1 MTTSVGPSWIT
12 QDFYELKL
20 FSRLT
25 RDEINQ
31 LASIAVPLNFKKGE
45 LLFEEGTP
53 GTALYILWQGDIEIR
68 KADRL
73 ITTLTAKTVCGEMS
87 LLSGGERSCSGLALS
102 DLEVYKV
109 KRDHFLDLLDQG
121 SIAAYKVI
129 YNLSQELA
137 NRLRKMND
145 KVVQLPDGSS
155 TKEFANLKDKLLKEW
170 AF

>member
-20 FSRLT
+20 FSRLM

-31 LASIAVPLNFKKGE
+31 LASIAVPLKYKRGE

-53 GTALYILWQGDIEIR
+53 GNALYILWQGDIEIR

-73 ITTLTAKTVCGEMS
+73 ITHLNAKTVCGEMS
-87 LLSGGERSCSGLALS
+87 LLSGGERSCSGVAVS
-102 DLEVYKV
+102 DLEVYKI
-109 KRDHFLDLLDQG
+109 KREHFLDLLNQG
-121 SIAAYKVI
+121 SLAAYKVI
-129 YNLSQELA
+129 YNLSQELTS
-137 NRLRKMND
+137 RLRMMND
-145 KVVQLPDGSS
+145 KVVQLPDGTN